1 MATQHSATRTTS
13 PQNPSSPA
21 ADAVLLDRAVSLVA
35 EYPAYAPAYA
45 ALLGI
50 DVKAPGGPSKGY
62 AAPRLIQ
69 PAAAPYF
76 RPGYDHLNGVH
87 DLPFVGDVVNEDR
100 RLWVEPDFGQGEEA
114 LRAAEA
120 FGKRSAAAYVIHL
133 QTGDYHLPLHDLLWD
148 MFGESKYDVCA
159 RIAFCAYLS
168 RVLWL
173 FGQEHSPAE
182 LAGDVEAVI
191 AYGDARATEDD
202 ANVTE
207 AR

>member
-21 ADAVLLDRAVSLVA
+21 ADTVLLDRAVSLVA
-35 EYPAYAPAYA
+35 EHPDYAPAFA
-45 ALLGI
+45 ALLQI
-50 DVKAPGGPSKGY
+50 DVKAPAVPSKGY
-62 AAPRLIQ
+62 AAPRRIQ
-69 PAAAPYF
+69 PASAAYF
-76 RPGYDHLNGVH
+76 RPGYDNLNGLY
-87 DLPFVGDVVNEDR
+87 DLPFVEDVVSEDR
-100 RLWVEPDFGQGEEA
+100 RLWVEPDFGEGEDA
-114 LRAAEA
+114 LRQADA

-133 QTGDYHLPLHDLLWD
+133 QTGDIHLPLHDLLRD
-148 MFGESKYDVCA
+148 MFGESTHDVCA
-159 RIAFCAYLS
+159 RIAFCGYVS

-191 AYGDARATEDD
+191 ADDDARATEDD